1 MTAFHEI
8 LFPCD
13 IALGSRGGPERR
25 TDVVTMRS
33 GFEERNSIW
42 ANSRRRYNAGY
53 GLRDRDDAK
62 FAAVVQFF
70 EERRGRLY
78 GFRWRDRFDMSSAP
92 TPGVAVTSLD
102 QHIGT
107 GDGATTA
114 FQLVKTYGA
123 NFAPYA
129 RKIRKPVAGS
139 IRIAVDGV
147 EAHAGWSVDTTTG
160 VVTFAAPPGAGALL
174 TAGFQFDVP
183 VRFDIDYLEID
194 YTTWKAGQIPNIPV
208 IEIRI

>member
-1 MTAFHEI
+1 MSAFHEV

-25 TDVVTMRS
+25 TDIVTMRS

-53 GLRDRDDAK
+53 GLRDKDDAK

-78 GFRWRDRFDMSSAP
+78 GFRWRDRFDLSSAS
-92 TPGVAVTSLD
+92 TPGVAVTPVD
-102 QHIGT
+102 QQIGT
-107 GDGATTA
+107 GNGSATA

-123 NFAPYA
+123 SFAPYA
-129 RKIRKPVAGS
+129 RAIRKPVLGS
-139 IRIAVDGV
+139 VRVAVNGVELTSGWAVDP
-147 EAHAGWSVDTTTG
+147 TTG
-160 VVTFAAPPGAGALL
+160 TVTFGTAPASGAVVK
-174 TAGFQFDVP
+174 AGFQFDVP

-208 IEIRI
+208 IEVRI

>member
-1 MTAFHEI
+1 MTAFHEV

-25 TDVVTMRS
+25 TDIVTLRS
-33 GFEERNSIW
+33 GYEERNSIW

-53 GLRDRDDAK
+53 GLRDKDDAK

-92 TPGVAVTSLD
+92 TPGVVVTPLD
-102 QHIGT
+102 QQIGT

-123 NFAPYA
+123 TFAPYA
-129 RKIRKPVAGS
+129 RTIKKPVAGS
-139 IRIAVDGV
+139 VRIAVNGV
-147 EAHAGWSVDTTTG
+147 ELTSGWTVDATSG
-160 VVTFAAPPGAGALL
+160 IVAFAAAPASGAIVK
-174 TAGFQFDVP
+174 AGFQFDVP
-183 VRFDIDYLEID
+183 VRFDVDYLEID

-208 IEIRI
+208 IEIRV

>member
-25 TDVVTMRS
+25 TDIVTMRS

-42 ANSRRRYNAGY
+42 KHSRRKYNAGY
-53 GLRDRDDAK
+53 GLRDKDDAK
-62 FAAVVQFF
+62 FTAVVQFF
-70 EERRGRLY
+70 EERRGRLH
-78 GFRWRDRFDMSSAP
+78 GFRWRDRFDFSSAP
-92 TPGVAVTSLD
+92 TPGAAVTSLD
-102 QHIGT
+102 QQIGT
-107 GDGATTA
+107 GDASTTA

-123 NFAPYA
+123 SFAPYA
-129 RKIRKPVAGS
+129 REIKKPVAGS
-139 IRIAVDGV
+139 VRISVAGV
-147 EAHAGWSVDTTTG
+147 ELMSGWTVDTTTG
-160 VVTFAAPPGAGALL
+160 IVIFAGAPANGAVVK
-174 TAGFQFDVP
+174 AGFQFDVP

-208 IEIRI
+208 LEIKV

>member
-1 MTAFHEI
+1 MTGFHEVQ
-8 LFPCD
+8 FPCD

-25 TDVVTMRS
+25 TDIVTMRS

-92 TPGVAVTSLD
+92 TPGVAVTPLD
-102 QHIGT
+102 QRIGT

-129 RKIRKPVAGS
+129 RKIRKPVSGS
-139 IRIAVDGV
+139 IRIAVDGIELV
-147 EAHAGWSVDTTTG
+147 SGWSVDTTTG
-160 VVTFAAPPGAGALL
+160 VITFAAPPANGAVL
-174 TAGFQFDVP
+174 TAGFHFDVP
-183 VRFDIDYLEID
+183 VRFDVDYLEID

-208 IEIRI
+208 IEIRV

>member
-1 MTAFHEI
+1 MTAFHEV

-42 ANSRRRYNAGY
+42 FDSRRKYNAGY
-53 GLRDRDDAK
+53 GLRDKDDAK
-62 FAAVVQFF
+62 LTAVIQFW

-78 GFRWRDRFDMSSAP
+78 GFRWRDRFDWTSSAAP
-92 TPGVAVTSLD
+92 GTPISPLD
-102 QHIGT
+102 QLIGT
-107 GDGATTA
+107 GDGSNKV
-114 FQLVKTYGA
+114 FQLVKTYGGF
-123 NFAPYA
+123 FAPWS
-129 RKIRKPVAGS
+129 RPIRKPVAGS
-139 IRIAVDGV
+139 VRVAVNGV
-147 EAHAGWSVDTTTG
+147 ELVSGWSLDTTTG
-160 VVTFAAPPGAGALL
+160 LVAFATAPAAGAAIS
-174 TAGFQFDVP
+174 AGFQFDVP

-194 YTTWKAGQIPNIPV
+194 YTTWRAGQIPNIPV

>member
-25 TDVVTMRS
+25 TDIVTMRS

-78 GFRWRDRFDMSSAP
+78 GFRWRDRFDMSSAT
-92 TPGVAVTSLD
+92 TPGVAVTPLD
-102 QHIGT
+102 QRIGT

-129 RKIRKPVAGS
+129 RKIRKPVSGS
-139 IRIAVDGV
+139 VRIAVDGV
-147 EAHAGWSVDTTTG
+147 EAHVGWSVDTTTG
-160 VVTFAAPPGAGALL
+160 VVSFAAPPVNGAVLK
-174 TAGFQFDVP
+174 AGFQFDVP

-208 IEIRI
+208 IEIRV